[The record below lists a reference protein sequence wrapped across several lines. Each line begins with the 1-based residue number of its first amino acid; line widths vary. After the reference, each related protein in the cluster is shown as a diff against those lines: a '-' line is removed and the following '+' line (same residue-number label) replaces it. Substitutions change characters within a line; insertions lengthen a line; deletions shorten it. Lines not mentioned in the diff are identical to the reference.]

1 MTMIAIMFLMGVA
14 MMFMFESAK
23 DNKNE
28 KNNT

>member
-23 DNKNE
+23 DNNK
-28 KNNT
+28 